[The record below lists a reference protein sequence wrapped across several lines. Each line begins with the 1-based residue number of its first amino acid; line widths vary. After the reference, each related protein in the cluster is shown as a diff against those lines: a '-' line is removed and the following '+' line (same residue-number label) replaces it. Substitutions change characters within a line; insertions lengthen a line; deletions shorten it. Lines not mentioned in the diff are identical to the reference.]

1 LVFSLLVDSKIVGND
16 PIAFRQRWRHLRHGI
31 GLKHHAGDRAPQP
44 RRDFHALGAG
54 VARMRRGAQFT
65 QPSAVS
71 VHYAGS
77 PERVKPHA
85 LAEIVPAHMSP
96 PPSASALA
104 DCPSIAERVA
114 TIPTGRAAAPARDA
128 TFVAI
133 GIAVL
138 STIFFAMGDIAAKV
152 LTGTL
157 PAIEVTW
164 LRYVVFCLIV
174 VPTVFVTRG
183 ARAMHT
189 PRLRLQ
195 IIRALAVAG
204 SSVLFILGLGHL
216 QVAEA
221 TAINFISPIFITAL
235 SIPLLGEKVGI
246 RRWAAAAVGFLGVML
261 VVQPG
266 GSAFQVAALLPI
278 GAALAWAVAAI
289 ATRLMSSERPE
300 ATLAWSATIGLIAL
314 TAFVPF
320 NWRTPTAGEIGL
332 AVVMGTFSTMGH
344 WLIILAYRKA
354 AASTIAPFSYVQLLF
369 AGLLGFGVFG
379 TIPGAMTL
387 VGGAVIAASGLYTAH
402 RERIR
407 AREARPADAGIR
419 RS

>member
-1 LVFSLLVDSKIVGND
+1 
-16 PIAFRQRWRHLRHGI
+16 
-31 GLKHHAGDRAPQP
+31 
-44 RRDFHALGAG
+44 
-54 VARMRRGAQFT
+54 
-65 QPSAVS
+65 
-71 VHYAGS
+71 
-77 PERVKPHA
+77 
-85 LAEIVPAHMSP
+85 MSP
-96 PPSASALA
+96 PPSVSAVA
-104 DCPSIAERVA
+104 DCPSLADGAPAISVA
-114 TIPTGRAAAPARDA
+114 RGAAPAKDT
-128 TFVAI
+128 TFAAI
-133 GIAVL
+133 GLAVIATV
-138 STIFFAMGDIAAKV
+138 FFAMGDVAAKV

-164 LRYVVFCLIV
+164 LRYLVFCLVV
-174 VPTVFVTRG
+174 VPTVFVARG
-183 ARAMHT
+183 VKALHT

-204 SSVLFILGLGHL
+204 SAVLFILGLGHL
-216 QVAEA
+216 PVAEA

-235 SIPLLGEKVGI
+235 SIPLLGETVGL

-289 ATRLMSSERPE
+289 ATRLMSSEKPE
-300 ATLAWSATIGLIAL
+300 ATLAWSAVIGLLAL

-320 NWRTPTAGEIGL
+320 HWRTPTAGEIGL
-332 AVVMGTFSTMGH
+332 AVLMGSCSTTGH

-354 AASTIAPFSYVQLLF
+354 AASIIAPFSYVQLLF

-379 TIPGAMTL
+379 TVPGGMTL
-387 VGGAVIAASGLYTAH
+387 AGGTVIAASGLYTAH

-407 AREARPADAGIR
+407 AREARLAAAGIH

>member
-1 LVFSLLVDSKIVGND
+1 
-16 PIAFRQRWRHLRHGI
+16 
-31 GLKHHAGDRAPQP
+31 
-44 RRDFHALGAG
+44 
-54 VARMRRGAQFT
+54 
-65 QPSAVS
+65 
-71 VHYAGS
+71 
-77 PERVKPHA
+77 
-85 LAEIVPAHMSP
+85 MSP
-96 PPSASALA
+96 PPSAVA
-104 DCPSIAERVA
+104 DYASSVAEGVPA
-114 TIPTGRAAAPARDA
+114 KPTAKGAAPAKDA
-128 TFVAI
+128 TFAAI
-133 GIAVL
+133 GVALL
-138 STIFFAMGDIAAKV
+138 STVFFAMGDVAAKV
-152 LTGTL
+152 LTDTL
-157 PAIEVTW
+157 PAIEVTR
-164 LRYVVFCLIV
+164 LRYVVFCLLV

-183 ARAMHT
+183 AKVMHT

-278 GAALAWAVAAI
+278 GAALCWAIAAI
-289 ATRLMSSERPE
+289 ATRLMSSERSE
-300 ATLAWSATIGLIAL
+300 TTLAWSAVIGLIAL

-332 AVVMGTFSTMGH
+332 AVLMGGFSTIGH
-344 WLIILAYRKA
+344 WLIILAYRRA

-369 AGLLGFGVFG
+369 AGLLGFVVFG
-379 TIPGAMTL
+379 TVPGAMTL
-387 VGGAVIAASGLYTAH
+387 VGGVTIAASGLYTAQ

-407 AREARPADAGIR
+407 AREARLAAAGTG

>member
-1 LVFSLLVDSKIVGND
+1 
-16 PIAFRQRWRHLRHGI
+16 
-31 GLKHHAGDRAPQP
+31 
-44 RRDFHALGAG
+44 
-54 VARMRRGAQFT
+54 
-65 QPSAVS
+65 
-71 VHYAGS
+71 
-77 PERVKPHA
+77 
-85 LAEIVPAHMSP
+85 
-96 PPSASALA
+96 
-104 DCPSIAERVA
+104 
-114 TIPTGRAAAPARDA
+114 
-128 TFVAI
+128 
-133 GIAVL
+133 
-138 STIFFAMGDIAAKV
+138 MGDVAAKV
-152 LTGTL
+152 LTDTL

-164 LRYVVFCLIV
+164 LRYVVFCLVV
-174 VPTVFVTRG
+174 VPTVLIARGTRG
-183 ARAMHT
+183 MHT

-266 GSAFQVAALLPI
+266 GSAFQTAALLPI

-300 ATLAWSATIGLIAL
+300 ATLAWSAIIRLLAL
-314 TAFVPF
+314 SALVPF
-320 NWRTPTAGEIGL
+320 HWRMPTAGELGL
-332 AVVMGTFSTMGH
+332 AVLMGACSTMGH

-354 AASTIAPFSYVQLLF
+354 AVSTIAPFSYVQLLF
-369 AGLLGFGVFG
+369 AGLLGFAVFG
-379 TIPGAMTL
+379 TVPGAMTL
-387 VGGAVIAASGLYTAH
+387 VGGLVIAASGLYTAH

-407 AREARPADAGIR
+407 AREARLAAAGIR

>member
-1 LVFSLLVDSKIVGND
+1 VTAKPVS
-16 PIAFRQRWRHLRHGI
+16 R
-31 GLKHHAGDRAPQP
+31 
-44 RRDFHALGAG
+44 G
-54 VARMRRGAQFT
+54 VA
-65 QPSAVS
+65 
-71 VHYAGS
+71 
-77 PERVKPHA
+77 
-85 LAEIVPAHMSP
+85 PAK
-96 PPSASALA
+96 
-104 DCPSIAERVA
+104 
-114 TIPTGRAAAPARDA
+114 DA
-128 TFVAI
+128 TFAAI
-133 GIAVL
+133 GIALL
-138 STIFFAMGDIAAKV
+138 STVFFAMGDVAAKV

-164 LRYVVFCLIV
+164 LRYVVFCLLV

-183 ARAMHT
+183 TGAMHT

-195 IIRALAVAG
+195 IIRAVAVAG

-266 GSAFQVAALLPI
+266 GSTFQVAALLPI
-278 GAALAWAVAAI
+278 SAALAWAVAAI

-300 ATLAWSATIGLIAL
+300 TTLAWSAVIGLIAL

-320 NWRTPTAGEIGL
+320 HWRAPNAEEIGL
-332 AVVMGTFSTMGH
+332 AVLMGILSTIGH

-379 TIPGAMTL
+379 TAPGAMTFI
-387 VGGAVIAASGLYTAH
+387 GGLVIAASGLYTAH
-402 RERIR
+402 RERMR
-407 AREARPADAGIR
+407 AREVRLAAAGIR

>member
-1 LVFSLLVDSKIVGND
+1 VTF
-16 PIAFRQRWRHLRHGI
+16 AAI
-31 GLKHHAGDRAPQP
+31 GL
-44 RRDFHALGAG
+44 AL
-54 VARMRRGAQFT
+54 
-65 QPSAVS
+65 
-71 VHYAGS
+71 
-77 PERVKPHA
+77 
-85 LAEIVPAHMSP
+85 
-96 PPSASALA
+96 
-104 DCPSIAERVA
+104 
-114 TIPTGRAAAPARDA
+114 
-128 TFVAI
+128 
-133 GIAVL
+133 L
-138 STIFFAMGDIAAKV
+138 STVFFAMGDVAAKV
-152 LTGTL
+152 LTDTL

-164 LRYVVFCLIV
+164 LRYVVFCLVV
-174 VPTVFVTRG
+174 VPTVFVARG
-183 ARAMHT
+183 TRAMHT

-278 GAALAWAVAAI
+278 GAALAWAIAAI

-320 NWRTPTAGEIGL
+320 HWRTPTAGEIGL
-332 AVVMGTFSTMGH
+332 AVIFPRLCGH
-344 WLIILAYRKA
+344 RVSA
-354 AASTIAPFSYVQLLF
+354 LL
-369 AGLLGFGVFG
+369 
-379 TIPGAMTL
+379 
-387 VGGAVIAASGLYTAH
+387 
-402 RERIR
+402 
-407 AREARPADAGIR
+407 ARPVR
-419 RS
+419 V

>member
-1 LVFSLLVDSKIVGND
+1 V
-16 PIAFRQRWRHLRHGI
+16 
-31 GLKHHAGDRAPQP
+31 
-44 RRDFHALGAG
+44 
-54 VARMRRGAQFT
+54 
-65 QPSAVS
+65 
-71 VHYAGS
+71 
-77 PERVKPHA
+77 
-85 LAEIVPAHMSP
+85 
-96 PPSASALA
+96 
-104 DCPSIAERVA
+104 
-114 TIPTGRAAAPARDA
+114 
-128 TFVAI
+128 
-133 GIAVL
+133 
-138 STIFFAMGDIAAKV
+138 
-152 LTGTL
+152 
-157 PAIEVTW
+157 
-164 LRYVVFCLIV
+164 
-174 VPTVFVTRG
+174 
-183 ARAMHT
+183 HT

-235 SIPLLGEKVGI
+235 SIPLLGETVGI

-266 GSAFQVAALLPI
+266 GSAFQMAALLPI
-278 GAALAWAVAAI
+278 GAAFAWAVAAI

-300 ATLAWSATIGLIAL
+300 TTLAWSAVIGLIAL

-320 NWRTPTAGEIGL
+320 HWRTPTAGEISL
-332 AVVMGTFSTMGH
+332 AVLMGSFSTVGH

-354 AASTIAPFSYVQLLF
+354 AASTIAPFSYGQLLF

-379 TIPGAMTL
+379 TVPGAMTL

-407 AREARPADAGIR
+407 AREARLAVAGR
-419 RS
+419 CRP

>member
-1 LVFSLLVDSKIVGND
+1 
-16 PIAFRQRWRHLRHGI
+16 
-31 GLKHHAGDRAPQP
+31 
-44 RRDFHALGAG
+44 
-54 VARMRRGAQFT
+54 
-65 QPSAVS
+65 
-71 VHYAGS
+71 
-77 PERVKPHA
+77 
-85 LAEIVPAHMSP
+85 MSP
-96 PPSASALA
+96 PPISAVA
-104 DCPSIAERVA
+104 DCSSI
-114 TIPTGRAAAPARDA
+114 TDGAPARPSARSGAPAKDA
-128 TFVAI
+128 TFAAI
-133 GIAVL
+133 GLALL
-138 STIFFAMGDIAAKV
+138 STVFFAMGDVTAKL
-152 LTGTL
+152 LTDTL

-164 LRYVVFCLIV
+164 LRYVVFCLVV
-174 VPTVFVTRG
+174 VPAVFVTRG
-183 ARAMHT
+183 AKAMHT

-246 RRWAAAAVGFLGVML
+246 RRWAAAGVGFLGVML

-278 GAALAWAVAAI
+278 GAALSWAVAAI

-300 ATLAWSATIGLIAL
+300 ATLAWSAVIGLIAL

-320 NWRTPTAGEIGL
+320 HWRTPIAGEIGL
-332 AVVMGTFSTMGH
+332 AVLMGGFSTVGH

-369 AGLLGFGVFG
+369 AGLLGFSVFG
-379 TIPGAMTL
+379 TVPGTMTL
-387 VGGAVIAASGLYTAH
+387 VGGLVIAASGLYTAH

-407 AREARPADAGIR
+407 ARARLAAAGIQR
-419 RS
+419 P

>member
-1 LVFSLLVDSKIVGND
+1 L
-16 PIAFRQRWRHLRHGI
+16 
-31 GLKHHAGDRAPQP
+31 
-44 RRDFHALGAG
+44 AL
-54 VARMRRGAQFT
+54 
-65 QPSAVS
+65 
-71 VHYAGS
+71 
-77 PERVKPHA
+77 
-85 LAEIVPAHMSP
+85 
-96 PPSASALA
+96 
-104 DCPSIAERVA
+104 
-114 TIPTGRAAAPARDA
+114 
-128 TFVAI
+128 
-133 GIAVL
+133 L
-138 STIFFAMGDIAAKV
+138 STVFFAMGDVAAKV
-152 LTGTL
+152 LTDTL

-164 LRYVVFCLIV
+164 LRYVVFCLAV
-174 VPTVFVTRG
+174 VPAVFVARG

-235 SIPLLGEKVGI
+235 SIPLLGERVGI

-278 GAALAWAVAAI
+278 GAALSWAVAAI

-300 ATLAWSATIGLIAL
+300 ATLAWSAVIGLIAL

-320 NWRTPTAGEIGL
+320 HWRTPTAGEIGL
-332 AVVMGTFSTMGH
+332 AVLMGGFSTMGH

-379 TIPGAMTL
+379 TVPGAMTL
-387 VGGAVIAASGLYTAH
+387 VGGGVIAASGLYTAH

-407 AREARPADAGIR
+407 AREARLAAAGIR
-419 RS
+419 RP

>member
-1 LVFSLLVDSKIVGND
+1 
-16 PIAFRQRWRHLRHGI
+16 
-31 GLKHHAGDRAPQP
+31 
-44 RRDFHALGAG
+44 
-54 VARMRRGAQFT
+54 
-65 QPSAVS
+65 
-71 VHYAGS
+71 
-77 PERVKPHA
+77 
-85 LAEIVPAHMSP
+85 MSP
-96 PPSASALA
+96 PPAVSAVA
-104 DCPSIAERVA
+104 DCPLTTEGA
-114 TIPTGRAAAPARDA
+114 TARPDARSGTPAKDA
-128 TFVAI
+128 TFAAI
-133 GIAVL
+133 GLALL
-138 STIFFAMGDIAAKV
+138 STVFFAMGDVAAKV
-152 LTGTL
+152 LTDTL

-164 LRYVVFCLIV
+164 LRYVVFCLVV
-174 VPTVFVTRG
+174 VPTVFVARG
-183 ARAMHT
+183 AKAMHT

-221 TAINFISPIFITAL
+221 TAVNFISPIFITAL

-246 RRWAAAAVGFLGVML
+246 RRWGAAAVGFLGVML

-266 GSAFQVAALLPI
+266 GSAFQMAALLPI
-278 GAALAWAVAAI
+278 GAALSWAMAAI

-300 ATLAWSATIGLIAL
+300 TTLAWSAAVGLIAL

-320 NWRTPTAGEIGL
+320 HWRTPTAAEIGL
-332 AVVMGTFSTMGH
+332 AVLMGGFSTMGH
-344 WLIILAYRKA
+344 WLIILGYRKA

-387 VGGAVIAASGLYTAH
+387 VGGLVIAASGLYTAH

-407 AREARPADAGIR
+407 AREARLVAAGIR
-419 RS
+419 RP

>member
-1 LVFSLLVDSKIVGND
+1 MS
-16 PIAFRQRWRHLRHGI
+16 P
-31 GLKHHAGDRAPQP
+31 
-44 RRDFHALGAG
+44 
-54 VARMRRGAQFT
+54 
-65 QPSAVS
+65 PSAVADYPSS
-71 VHYAGS
+71 V
-77 PERVKPHA
+77 
-85 LAEIVPAHMSP
+85 AEGVPAK
-96 PPSASALA
+96 
-104 DCPSIAERVA
+104 
-114 TIPTGRAAAPARDA
+114 PTAKGAAPAKDA
-128 TFVAI
+128 TFAAI
-133 GIAVL
+133 GIALL
-138 STIFFAMGDIAAKV
+138 STVFFAMGDVAAKV

-164 LRYVVFCLIV
+164 LRYVVFCLLV
-174 VPTVFVTRG
+174 LPTVFVARG
-183 ARAMHT
+183 AKVMHT

-246 RRWAAAAVGFLGVML
+246 RRWAAAAVGLLGVML

-278 GAALAWAVAAI
+278 SAALSWAVAAI

-300 ATLAWSATIGLIAL
+300 ATLAWSAVVGLIAL

-320 NWRTPTAGEIGL
+320 HWRTPTPGEIGL
-332 AVVMGTFSTMGH
+332 AVLMGIFSTIGH

-379 TIPGAMTL
+379 TVPGAMTL

-407 AREARPADAGIR
+407 AREARLAAAGIR

>member
-1 LVFSLLVDSKIVGND
+1 
-16 PIAFRQRWRHLRHGI
+16 
-31 GLKHHAGDRAPQP
+31 
-44 RRDFHALGAG
+44 
-54 VARMRRGAQFT
+54 
-65 QPSAVS
+65 
-71 VHYAGS
+71 
-77 PERVKPHA
+77 
-85 LAEIVPAHMSP
+85 MSP
-96 PPSASALA
+96 PPSVSPVA
-104 DCPSIAERVA
+104 DCPSLARDVSARSVA
-114 TIPTGRAAAPARDA
+114 RSSAPAKDA
-128 TFVAI
+128 TLAAI
-133 GIAVL
+133 GLAVV
-138 STIFFAMGDIAAKV
+138 STVFFAMGDVAAKV

-164 LRYVVFCLIV
+164 LRYVVFCLV
-174 VPTVFVTRG
+174 VIPAVFAARG
-183 ARAMHT
+183 TKAMHT

-246 RRWAAAAVGFLGVML
+246 RRWTAAAVGFLGVML

-266 GSAFQVAALLPI
+266 GSAFQMAALLPM
-278 GAALAWAVAAI
+278 GAALAWAVAAV

-300 ATLAWSATIGLIAL
+300 TTLAWSAMVGLIAL
-314 TAFVPF
+314 TVFVPF

-332 AVVMGTFSTMGH
+332 AVLMGGFSTMGH

-369 AGLLGFGVFG
+369 AGLLGFAVFG
-379 TIPGAMTL
+379 TGPGAMTL
-387 VGGAVIAASGLYTAH
+387 VGGLVIAASGLYTAH
-402 RERIR
+402 RERVR
-407 AREARPADAGIR
+407 ARAARLAANEI
-419 RS
+419 SSQ

>member
-1 LVFSLLVDSKIVGND
+1 
-16 PIAFRQRWRHLRHGI
+16 
-31 GLKHHAGDRAPQP
+31 
-44 RRDFHALGAG
+44 
-54 VARMRRGAQFT
+54 
-65 QPSAVS
+65 
-71 VHYAGS
+71 
-77 PERVKPHA
+77 
-85 LAEIVPAHMSP
+85 MSP
-96 PPSASALA
+96 PPSVSTVAGHSS
-104 DCPSIAERVA
+104 SIAQRLPAV
-114 TIPTGRAAAPARDA
+114 PTTRGAAPAKDA
-128 TFVAI
+128 TFAAI

-138 STIFFAMGDIAAKV
+138 STVFFAMGDVTAKV

-164 LRYVVFCLIV
+164 LRYVVFCLVV
-174 VPTVFVTRG
+174 VPTVFVARG

-195 IIRALAVAG
+195 IIRAFAVAG
-204 SSVLFILGLGHL
+204 SALLFILGLGHL

-289 ATRLMSSERPE
+289 ATRLMSSEQPE
-300 ATLAWSATIGLIAL
+300 ATLAWSAVMGLIAL

-320 NWRTPTAGEIGL
+320 HWRTPTAEEIGL
-332 AVVMGTFSTMGH
+332 AVLMGSFSTVGH

-354 AASTIAPFSYVQLLF
+354 AASTIAPFSYIQLLF

-379 TIPGAMTL
+379 TVPGAMTL
-387 VGGAVIAASGLYTAH
+387 VGGLVIAASGLYTAH

-407 AREARPADAGIR
+407 AREARLAAAGIR

>member
-1 LVFSLLVDSKIVGND
+1 
-16 PIAFRQRWRHLRHGI
+16 
-31 GLKHHAGDRAPQP
+31 
-44 RRDFHALGAG
+44 
-54 VARMRRGAQFT
+54 
-65 QPSAVS
+65 
-71 VHYAGS
+71 
-77 PERVKPHA
+77 
-85 LAEIVPAHMSP
+85 MSP
-96 PPSASALA
+96 PPAVSAAA
-104 DCPSIAERVA
+104 DCSSIAEANPAR
-114 TIPTGRAAAPARDA
+114 PGGRTGAPAKDA
-128 TFVAI
+128 TFAAI
-133 GIAVL
+133 GLALL
-138 STIFFAMGDIAAKV
+138 STVFFAMGDIAAKV
-152 LTGTL
+152 LTHTL

-174 VPTVFVTRG
+174 VPTVFVARG

-266 GSAFQVAALLPI
+266 GSAFHVAALLPI
-278 GAALAWAVAAI
+278 GAALSWAVAAI
-289 ATRLMSSERPE
+289 ATRLMSSERPDV
-300 ATLAWSATIGLIAL
+300 TLAWSAVVGLIAL

-320 NWRTPTAGEIGL
+320 HWRTPTAGESGL
-332 AVVMGTFSTMGH
+332 AVLMGGFSTMGH

-354 AASTIAPFSYVQLLF
+354 AVSTIAPFSYAQLLF

-379 TIPGAMTL
+379 TVPGAMTL
-387 VGGAVIAASGLYTAH
+387 VGGLVIAASGLYTAH

-407 AREARPADAGIR
+407 AREARLAVAGIR
-419 RS
+419 RP

>member
-1 LVFSLLVDSKIVGND
+1 MRQARGYPAEDTSSAHATFSSVGYSC
-16 PIAFRQRWRHLRHGI
+16 WLT
-31 GLKHHAGDRAPQP
+31 RA
-44 RRDFHALGAG
+44 REA
-54 VARMRRGAQFT
+54 
-65 QPSAVS
+65 
-71 VHYAGS
+71 
-77 PERVKPHA
+77 HA
-85 LAEIVPAHMSP
+85 LAKIFQAPMSP
-96 PPSASALA
+96 PPSISAVT
-104 DCPSIAERVA
+104 DCSSIA
-114 TIPTGRAAAPARDA
+114 AAGPARPGARSGAPAKDV
-128 TFVAI
+128 TFAAI
-133 GIAVL
+133 GLALL
-138 STIFFAMGDIAAKV
+138 STVFFAMGDVAAKV
-152 LTGTL
+152 LTDTL

-164 LRYVVFCLIV
+164 LRYVVFCLVV
-174 VPTVFVTRG
+174 VPTVFVARG
-183 ARAMHT
+183 TRAMHT

-278 GAALAWAVAAI
+278 GAALAWAIAAI

-320 NWRTPTAGEIGL
+320 HWRTPTAGEIGL
-332 AVVMGTFSTMGH
+332 AVIFPRLCGH
-344 WLIILAYRKA
+344 RVSA
-354 AASTIAPFSYVQLLF
+354 LL
-369 AGLLGFGVFG
+369 
-379 TIPGAMTL
+379 
-387 VGGAVIAASGLYTAH
+387 
-402 RERIR
+402 
-407 AREARPADAGIR
+407 ARPVR
-419 RS
+419 V

>member
-1 LVFSLLVDSKIVGND
+1 
-16 PIAFRQRWRHLRHGI
+16 
-31 GLKHHAGDRAPQP
+31 
-44 RRDFHALGAG
+44 
-54 VARMRRGAQFT
+54 
-65 QPSAVS
+65 
-71 VHYAGS
+71 
-77 PERVKPHA
+77 
-85 LAEIVPAHMSP
+85 MSP
-96 PPSASALA
+96 PPSVSAVA
-104 DCPSIAERVA
+104 DCSSLAEDVSACSIARSS
-114 TIPTGRAAAPARDA
+114 APARDA
-128 TFVAI
+128 TFAAI
-133 GIAVL
+133 GLALL
-138 STIFFAMGDIAAKV
+138 STIFFAMGDVAAKV
-152 LTGTL
+152 LTDTL

-164 LRYVVFCLIV
+164 LRYVVFCLLV
-174 VPTVFVTRG
+174 VPAVFVARG
-183 ARAMHT
+183 AKALHT

-266 GSAFQVAALLPI
+266 GSAFQMAALLPI
-278 GAALAWAVAAI
+278 GAALSWAVAAV

-300 ATLAWSATIGLIAL
+300 TTLAWSAAIGLIAL

-320 NWRTPTAGEIGL
+320 HWRTPTVGEIGL
-332 AVVMGTFSTMGH
+332 AILMGTLSTTGH
-344 WLIILAYRKA
+344 WLIILAYHKA

-379 TIPGAMTL
+379 TMPGAMTL

-407 AREARPADAGIR
+407 AKEARLAATGIR
-419 RS
+419 RL

>member
-1 LVFSLLVDSKIVGND
+1 
-16 PIAFRQRWRHLRHGI
+16 
-31 GLKHHAGDRAPQP
+31 
-44 RRDFHALGAG
+44 
-54 VARMRRGAQFT
+54 
-65 QPSAVS
+65 
-71 VHYAGS
+71 
-77 PERVKPHA
+77 
-85 LAEIVPAHMSP
+85 MSP
-96 PPSASALA
+96 PPSVSAVA
-104 DCPSIAERVA
+104 GCPSTTEAVP
-114 TIPTGRAAAPARDA
+114 TIPTRRDVSPAKDT
-128 TFVAI
+128 TFAAI
-133 GIAVL
+133 GLALL
-138 STIFFAMGDIAAKV
+138 STVFFAMGDVAAKV

-164 LRYVVFCLIV
+164 LRYVVFCLLV
-174 VPTVFVTRG
+174 VPTVLVARG

-189 PRLRLQ
+189 PRMRLQ
-195 IIRALAVAG
+195 IVRALAVAG
-204 SSVLFILGLGHL
+204 SAVLFILGLGHL

-300 ATLAWSATIGLIAL
+300 ATLAWSAVIGLLAL

-320 NWRTPTAGEIGL
+320 HWRTPTAGEIGL
-332 AVVMGTFSTMGH
+332 AVLMGSFSTIGH

-379 TIPGAMTL
+379 TVPGAMTL
-387 VGGAVIAASGLYTAH
+387 VGGLVIAASGLYTAH
-402 RERIR
+402 REHVR
-407 AREARPADAGIR
+407 AKEARLTAAGIL
-419 RS
+419 RSQRMVQNG